1 MCEIFSIIGGAIL
14 GAVGVTGASAGIATA
29 VGVGTMAVAGA
40 GIGAGAAAIGGGNI
54 WKGALFGA
62 AGGVLGAGVGGA
74 ALGAG
79 AGAIGGTGAAVGTA
93 TSVGGIGGGIA
104 GGIGG
109 GLMSTAQDKAKT
121 QQRMANQAQK
131 AALARLEKA
140 TPNQVGVQTVQKTAT
155 ALKDRSAT
163 KRTISSLRIGL
174 NTGDTSSGINI
185 PT

>member
-79 AGAIGGTGAAVGTA
+79 AGAMGGTGAAVGTA
-93 TSVGGIGGGIA
+93 TSIGGIGGGIA

-109 GLMSTAQDKAKT
+109 GLMSTAQDKAKA
-121 QQRMANQAQK
+121 QQRMANQAQQ

-140 TPNQVGVQTVQKTAT
+140 TPNQVGVQTVQRTAT

>member
-1 MCEIFSIIGGAIL
+1 MCEIFSLVGGAVL
-14 GAVGVTGASAGIATA
+14 GAIGVTGASAGIATA

-62 AGGVLGAGVGGA
+62 AGSVLGAGVGGA

-79 AGAIGGTGAAVGTA
+79 AGAMGATGAAVGTA

-109 GLMSTAQDKAKT
+109 GLMSTAQDKAKA
-121 QQRMANQAQK
+121 QQRMANQAQQ

-140 TPNQVGVQTVQKTAT
+140 TPNQVGVQTVQRTAT

>member
-40 GIGAGAAAIGGGNI
+40 GIGAGTAAIGGGNI

-79 AGAIGGTGAAVGTA
+79 AGAMGGTGAAVGTA
-93 TSVGGIGGGIA
+93 TSIGGIGGGMA

-109 GLMSTAQDKAKT
+109 GLMSTAQDKAKA
-121 QQRMANQAQK
+121 QQRMANQAQQ

-140 TPNQVGVQTVQKTAT
+140 TPNQVGVQTVQRTAT
-155 ALKDRSAT
+155 ALKDRSTT

>member
-1 MCEIFSIIGGAIL
+1 MCEIFSLVGGAVL
-14 GAVGVTGASAGIATA
+14 GAIGVTGASAGIATA
-29 VGVGTMAVAGA
+29 IGVGTMAVAGA

-62 AGGVLGAGVGGA
+62 AGSVLGAGVGGA

-79 AGAIGGTGAAVGTA
+79 AGAMGATGAAVGTA

-109 GLMSTAQDKAKT
+109 GLMSTAQDKAKA
-121 QQRMANQAQK
+121 QQRMANQAQQ

-140 TPNQVGVQTVQKTAT
+140 TPNQVGVQTVQRTAT